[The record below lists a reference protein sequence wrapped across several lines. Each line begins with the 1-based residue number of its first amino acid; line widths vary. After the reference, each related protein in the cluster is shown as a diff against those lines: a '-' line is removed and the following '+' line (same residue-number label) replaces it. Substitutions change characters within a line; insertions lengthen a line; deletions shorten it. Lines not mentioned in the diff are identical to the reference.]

1 MIKEV
6 KNFSRLPR
14 GCKVPFYQF
23 ASLCLATDY
32 HSATFMCKWF
42 RSILLYQTNW
52 SSFEQ
57 IMGRSG
63 MDTIGSVRI
72 PTSFVTQFSPNSTLP
87 FSPISCLKIFIR
99 LIFIERSTKPNFWV
113 LNGDQ
118 HFSYWKL
125 FIRSSILNDF
135 LFSTCLDWFRYP
147 FCCNLRFFVLLEP
160 NFSNPPF

>member
-1 MIKEV
+1 MFEVSTKFNRIITTLTKLPKMIKEV

-42 RSILLYQTNW
+42 HSILLYQTNW

-72 PTSFVTQFSPNSTLP
+72 PTSFVTQFSPNSTLLSVQFLALKFEFASFLSNELFKP
-87 FSPISCLKIFIR
+87 KGFLCVELSPSQFGYLVIVPVAKYMTFSL
-99 LIFIERSTKPNFWV
+99 LRSPA
-113 LNGDQ
+113 
-118 HFSYWKL
+118 
-125 FIRSSILNDF
+125 
-135 LFSTCLDWFRYP
+135 
-147 FCCNLRFFVLLEP
+147 LL
-160 NFSNPPF
+160 

>member
-1 MIKEV
+1 MFEVSTKFNRIITTLTKLPKMIKEV
-6 KNFSRLPR
+6 KNFSRLPW

-42 RSILLYQTNW
+42 HSILLYQTNW

-72 PTSFVTQFSPNSTLP
+72 PTSFVTQFSPKFNNGFQSNFLELCP
-87 FSPISCLKIFIR
+87 KICIR
-99 LIFIERSTKPNFWV
+99 LRFVVFSTKSNFW
-113 LNGDQ
+113 
-118 HFSYWKL
+118 FSLKNQL
-125 FIRSSILNDF
+125 LSLIKILH
-135 LFSTCLDWFRYP
+135 
-147 FCCNLRFFVLLEP
+147 
-160 NFSNPPF
+160 